1 MHSPQAGSS
10 LPARSRLAGYK
21 VYNTAKWVSIMLV
34 VRREGE
40 DEGGGGGGRG
50 RGEDEG
56 EDEGGRRRTCDKET
70 ALIYHR
76 LSVRDEFDNCGS

>member
-1 MHSPQAGSS
+1 VHSPQAGSS

-50 RGEDEG
+50 EDEG
-56 EDEGGRRRTCDKET
+56 EDEGRTRGKTRGEGERPV
-70 ALIYHR
+70 IRKR
-76 LSVRDEFDNCGS
+76 L